1 MRAIGIILAGGNNH
15 RMKEL
20 SSKRAIAAMPV
31 AGSYRSIDFSL
42 SNMSN
47 SHVQK
52 VAVLTQYNSRSL
64 NEHLSSSKWWDF
76 GRKQGG
82 LYIFTPT
89 VTAENSYWYRGTADA
104 IWQNIDWLKQSH
116 EPYVVIASGDGVYK
130 MDYNKVLEYHID
142 KKADITVVCK
152 EMPQGADLSRFGA
165 VKADDNGRIID
176 FEEKPMATDAHMVSC
191 GIYIIR
197 RRQLIELIEKCAQ
210 EDRFD
215 FVRDILIRYK
225 NVKKIYSYKIDSY
238 WNSISSVESYYETNM
253 GFLKPEV
260 RKHFLQDCL
269 DSLLQS
275 TVEIAVIVV
284 DNGSTDGTV
293 SWIQER
299 FPQVKLICF
308 SENKGFCTAVNTGI
322 EAAATPYVFLLNND
336 TKPDRFCLER
346 LERAMEADEKIFSV
360 GAKMLSMKEP
370 ELVDTAGDLYSAFGW
385 AYAIGKGRPSSNY
398 TAPKRVFS
406 NCAGAALYRKAHLEQ
421 IGGFDELTWKMW
433 ISDTG
438 RRFSD

>member
-15 RMKEL
+15 RMREL
-20 SSKRAIAAMPV
+20 SQKRAIAAMPV
-31 AGSYRSIDFSL
+31 AGSYRSIDFAL

-82 LYIFTPT
+82 LYLFTPT
-89 VTAENSYWYRGTADA
+89 LTMDNNYWYRGTADA
-104 IWQNIDWLKQSH
+104 LYQNLDWLKQSH
-116 EPYVVIASGDGVYK
+116 EPYVVIASGDGIYK
-130 MDYNKVLEYHID
+130 MDYGKVLEYHID

-253 GFLKPEV
+253 DFLKPEV
-260 RKHFLQDCL
+260 RKHFLQD
-269 DSLLQS
+269 
-275 TVEIAVIVV
+275 
-284 DNGSTDGTV
+284 
-293 SWIQER
+293 
-299 FPQVKLICF
+299 
-308 SENKGFCTAVNTGI
+308 
-322 EAAATPYVFLLNND
+322 Y
-336 TKPDRFCLER
+336 PD
-346 LERAMEADEKIFSV
+346 I
-360 GAKMLSMKEP
+360 
-370 ELVDTAGDLYSAFGW
+370 YS
-385 AYAIGKGRPSSNY
+385 K
-398 TAPKRVFS
+398 V
-406 NCAGAALYRKAHLEQ
+406 Q
-421 IGGFDELTWKMW
+421 D
-433 ISDTG
+433 
-438 RRFSD
+438 